1 MAAEHRISRWVDRMA
16 AAGLT
21 EPRCASECGLAMGG
35 GRPRSAASRREAAA
49 NPEHV
54 FASPSP
60 EAIVSLAY
68 RSGKIVPSVPRDL
81 FVCLAVLRGATCE
94 VNRTVVTNSL
104 IEERERVGQRRCS
117 HGRRRPGRTG
127 VADDRQT
134 AAAVNFDIDAEN
146 LLRLRHL

>member
-1 MAAEHRISRWVDRMA
+1 MGPQTGAK
-16 AAGLT
+16 AGLFQ
-21 EPRCASECGLAMGG
+21 ERRRNPERELHG
-35 GRPRSAASRREAAA
+35 GRQRQIP
-49 NPEHV
+49 NTV

-81 FVCLAVLRGATCE
+81 LVCLAVLRGATYE
-94 VNRTVVTNSL
+94 VNRAVVTNSL

-146 LLRLRHL
+146 LLRLRQL